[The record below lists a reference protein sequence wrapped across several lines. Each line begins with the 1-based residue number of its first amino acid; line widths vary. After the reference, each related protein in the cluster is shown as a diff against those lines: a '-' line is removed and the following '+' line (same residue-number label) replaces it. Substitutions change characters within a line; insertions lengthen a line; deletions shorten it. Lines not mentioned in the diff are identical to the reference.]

1 MYKRIRDQ
9 KQNDSSVTA
18 LGNIRQ
24 ENMKELEYEEQ
35 SFTKLLKADK
45 NIFLLFANSIKMKN
59 YWKNISIS
67 KL

>member
-1 MYKRIRDQ
+1 
-9 KQNDSSVTA
+9 
-18 LGNIRQ
+18 
-24 ENMKELEYEEQ
+24 MKELEYEEQ